1 MRYKHYFFLTAEE
14 DDDFPGLSV
23 VIVPPPNGLV
33 LLLEPSERFVIVPE
47 PNFCVVPVTVFPLL
61 SRSVVIVPPP
71 NGLVV
76 PLEPSERFVIVPEP
90 NFCVVPV
97 RGPDGGSAANEQ
109 VAADRIAKG
118 TASDV
123 SIPDIVRLVRTVF
136 FLPLNIGVMPPKS
149 MLPYFQYSTRIA
161 FQHAFPG

>member
-1 MRYKHYFFLTAEE
+1 M
-14 DDDFPGLSV
+14 SV

-33 LLLEPSERFVIVPE
+33 LLLEPSERFVTVPE
-47 PNFCVVPVTVFPLL
+47 PNFCVVPVTVFPPL

-109 VAADRIAKG
+109 VAADRIAKW

-123 SIPDIVRLVRTVF
+123 SIFDIIASILVIALILAHQT
-136 FLPLNIGVMPPKS
+136 PSECNNIIQARQQHRHPY
-149 MLPYFQYSTRIA
+149 MLQRGMRA
-161 FQHAFPG
+161 E

>member
-1 MRYKHYFFLTAEE
+1 MTAEE
-14 DDDFPGLSV
+14 DDDLPGVSV

-33 LLLEPSERFVIVPE
+33 VPLEPSERFVTVPE
-47 PNFCVVPVTVFPLL
+47 PNFCVVPVTVFPPL
-61 SRSVVIVPPP
+61 SRSVVIAPPP

-76 PLEPSERFVIVPEP
+76 LLEPSERFVIVPEP

-97 RGPDGGSAANEQ
+97 RGPDGGSAASVQ

-123 SIPDIVRLVRTVF
+123 SILDILASILVGAPIMMRSAV
-136 FLPLNIGVMPPKS
+136 GKS
-149 MLPYFQYSTRIA
+149 NDII
-161 FQHAFPG
+161 